1 MPIYMAPRDQEMV
14 IRKISGNDKQK
25 TRLQTMGFV
34 EGETVTVIH
43 CMNENVNVKITGV
56 SVAIGKDLAK
66 RILV

>member
-14 IRKISGNDKQK
+14 IIKITGNDKQK

-34 EGETVTVIH
+34 EGETITVVH
-43 CMNENVNVKITGV
+43 CMDENVIVKIKGV